1 MLRMLAEKVRAW
13 SVGTSVAARPTP
25 ELAVLALLLEIA
37 RADHEFDP
45 VERHRVKEAAA
56 SVLGL
61 TEDEAQALLGVAEQR
76 VEDSISLD
84 EFTSVLNDTL
94 TLADKRRCLVAL
106 WRVALADG
114 RLSRR
119 TPRPIRGICAPEAR
133 RLAPSFPRRLHS
145 GQARGRGPLSE
156 VQASVPG
163 TGSPSS
169 MAEMSWSSSSIR
181 VVKCSPRRER
191 SALSCFRVFSSAPS

>member
-1 MLRMLAEKVRAW
+1 MLAEKVRAW

-45 VERHRVKEAAA
+45 VERHRVKEVAA

-61 TEDEAQALLGVAEQR
+61 TEDEAQALLGIAEQR

-114 RLSRR
+114 RLDRFEEYALRKLGDLLHLSHADF
-119 TPRPIRGICAPEAR
+119 IQAK
-133 RLAPSFPRRLHS
+133 LAA
-145 GQARGRGPLSE
+145 GGR
-156 VQASVPG
+156 
-163 TGSPSS
+163 
-169 MAEMSWSSSSIR
+169 
-181 VVKCSPRRER
+181 
-191 SALSCFRVFSSAPS
+191 

>member
-13 SVGTSVAARPTP
+13 SVGPSVAARPTP

-45 VERHRVKEAAA
+45 AEQHRVKEAAA

-106 WRVALADG
+106 WQVALADG
-114 RLSRR
+114 RLDRFEEYALRKLGDLLHLSHADF
-119 TPRPIRGICAPEAR
+119 IQAK
-133 RLAPSFPRRLHS
+133 LAA
-145 GQARGRGPLSE
+145 GGR
-156 VQASVPG
+156 
-163 TGSPSS
+163 
-169 MAEMSWSSSSIR
+169 
-181 VVKCSPRRER
+181 
-191 SALSCFRVFSSAPS
+191 

>member
-45 VERHRVKEAAA
+45 AERQLVKEAAA

-61 TEDEAQALLGVAEQR
+61 TEDEAQALLAVAEQR

-94 TLADKRRCLVAL
+94 TLADKRRCLLAL

-114 RLSRR
+114 RLDRFEEYALRKLCDLLHLSHADF
-119 TPRPIRGICAPEAR
+119 IQAK
-133 RLAPSFPRRLHS
+133 LAA
-145 GQARGRGPLSE
+145 GGR
-156 VQASVPG
+156 
-163 TGSPSS
+163 
-169 MAEMSWSSSSIR
+169 
-181 VVKCSPRRER
+181 
-191 SALSCFRVFSSAPS
+191 

>member
-45 VERHRVKEAAA
+45 VERHRVKEVAA

-61 TEDEAQALLGVAEQR
+61 TEDEAQALLGIAEQR

-114 RLSRR
+114 RLDRFEEYALRKLGDLLHLSHADF
-119 TPRPIRGICAPEAR
+119 IQAK
-133 RLAPSFPRRLHS
+133 LAA
-145 GQARGRGPLSE
+145 GGR
-156 VQASVPG
+156 
-163 TGSPSS
+163 
-169 MAEMSWSSSSIR
+169 
-181 VVKCSPRRER
+181 
-191 SALSCFRVFSSAPS
+191 

>member
-1 MLRMLAEKVRAW
+1 MLRMLAEKVRVW

-56 SVLGL
+56 SVLDL

-114 RLSRR
+114 RLDRFEEYALRKLGDLLHLSHADF
-119 TPRPIRGICAPEAR
+119 IQAK
-133 RLAPSFPRRLHS
+133 LAA
-145 GQARGRGPLSE
+145 GGR
-156 VQASVPG
+156 
-163 TGSPSS
+163 
-169 MAEMSWSSSSIR
+169 
-181 VVKCSPRRER
+181 
-191 SALSCFRVFSSAPS
+191 

>member
-13 SVGTSVAARPTP
+13 SVGTRVAARPTP

-45 VERHRVKEAAA
+45 VELHRVKEVAA

-61 TEDEAQALLGVAEQR
+61 TEDEAQALLGIAEQR

-114 RLSRR
+114 RLDRFEEYALRKLGDLLHLSHADF
-119 TPRPIRGICAPEAR
+119 IQAK
-133 RLAPSFPRRLHS
+133 LAA
-145 GQARGRGPLSE
+145 GGR
-156 VQASVPG
+156 
-163 TGSPSS
+163 
-169 MAEMSWSSSSIR
+169 
-181 VVKCSPRRER
+181 
-191 SALSCFRVFSSAPS
+191 